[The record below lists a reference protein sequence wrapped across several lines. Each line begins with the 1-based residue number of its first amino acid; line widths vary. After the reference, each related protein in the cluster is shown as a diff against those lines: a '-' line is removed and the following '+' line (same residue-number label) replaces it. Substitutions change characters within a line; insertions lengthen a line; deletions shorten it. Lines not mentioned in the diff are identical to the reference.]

1 MNDQARSLLDR
12 YIYAIRRLLPRA
24 QRDDIVSELRE
35 ALESQVDG
43 EESRAGRSLHGEEIA
58 TILKRFGQPREVA
71 ARYGSQQYL
80 IGPDVFPSYI
90 VALKVVLWVMVPVT
104 LFMVMLSVVTAEDH
118 LFGRLLD
125 TLWTVLSIG
134 LVNLSIVTLMF
145 VYFGRASSGNLNDTD
160 WDLNDL
166 PEVPAD
172 PNAPLAKSELIGS
185 LVGLV
190 LMLCWWLG
198 LNAALQRWF
207 GWESL
212 PIVWTPVWAD
222 VTSAAVS
229 ILVAGIVRELMG
241 LIRPHWVRTYLASG
255 TILDLLVLPVLF
267 RLLAS
272 DSYVT
277 VAGGT
282 GQSPIFAFMF
292 NAMIFVGLILMS
304 LIVVFYCVSDA
315 WRLLHV
321 SRIPFRAS
329 PGSRA

>member
-12 YIYAIRRLLPRA
+12 YIYAIRRLLPGA
-24 QRDDIVSELRE
+24 QRDDIAAELLE

-58 TILKRFGQPREVA
+58 AILKRFGQPREVA
-71 ARYGSQQYL
+71 ARYGSPQYL

-90 VALKVVLWVMVPVT
+90 VAVKIATVVMVPVAVF
-104 LFMVMLSVVTAEDH
+104 LVLLSIVTAEDH
-118 LFGRLLD
+118 LFERLLD

-145 VYFGRASSGNLNDTD
+145 VYFGRASSGNLNDAD
-160 WDLNDL
+160 WDLDDL

-172 PNAPLAKSELIGS
+172 PNTPLPKSESIGS

-207 GWESL
+207 GWEAF

-222 VTSAAVS
+222 LHSRRSFNPRCRHSA
-229 ILVAGIVRELMG
+229 
-241 LIRPHWVRTYLASG
+241 RTYGPHTTSLDQNVSG
-255 TILDLLVLPVLF
+255 F
-267 RLLAS
+267 RRNSGCPCAACVVSAPGRGQLCRCCRRHRTKS
-272 DSYVT
+272 DWHLR
-277 VAGGT
+277 
-282 GQSPIFAFMF
+282 F
-292 NAMIFVGLILMS
+292 
-304 LIVVFYCVSDA
+304 
-315 WRLLHV
+315 HV
-321 SRIPFRAS
+321 
-329 PGSRA
+329 